1 MAMPSGFVAVRGRL
15 ACPTP
20 SLLFKLPFGKEWRAG
35 SSSSIPASARLPY
48 RACLRTSFID
58 IDAPHRLCRWSPHSE
73 PNLSAV
79 PASASEP
86 GPLPSPV
93 RRLLVFGCGLLGLT
107 GVTIFLAAGGSSALH
122 SAPPHGSSS
131 AARLDAGAAVSVD
144 PHPRSS
150 RGAPDALAA
159 SSVSV
164 PNRPG
169 LASATTHGVRHGVK
183 RRAVRRSVVVSQ
195 VLIARG
201 SVPRQLD
208 GADAPK
214 ADSLSPDGTARL
226 QHRRLIEDPA
236 FLAH

>member
-1 MAMPSGFVAVRGRL
+1 MATPSGFVAVRGRL

-35 SSSSIPASARLPY
+35 SSSSIPASAQFPY

-58 IDAPHRLCRWSPHSE
+58 IDAPHRRCRWSPHSE

-79 PASASEP
+79 PASAFEP

-107 GVTIFLAAGGSSALH
+107 GVTIFLAASGSNAFH
-122 SAPPHGSSS
+122 SVPPHGSSS
-131 AARLDAGAAVSVD
+131 AGRLDAGAAVSVD
-144 PHPRSS
+144 PHSRPS
-150 RGAPDALAA
+150 RGASDALPA
-159 SSVSV
+159 SSVPV
-164 PNRPG
+164 PNSPG
-169 LASATTHGVRHGVK
+169 LASAARHGVRHGVE
-183 RRAVRRSVVVSQ
+183 RRAVRRSVIVSQ
-195 VLIARG
+195 VSIVRG
-201 SVPRQLD
+201 GVPRQLD
-208 GADAPK
+208 GTDAPK
-214 ADSLSPDGTARL
+214 ADSLSPDWTARL